1 MSYKPGG
8 RAGSFGTSYAARTG
22 RTAVPKH
29 TAPEKPKTVLSAPK
43 APDFQT
49 GDRVAHKAFG
59 KGVIEKLTP
68 MGGDALVE
76 VKFDSGETKRMMLR
90 VAAQHMT
97 KDE

>member
-1 MSYKPGG
+1 M
-8 RAGSFGTSYAARTG
+8 
-22 RTAVPKH
+22 
-29 TAPEKPKTVLSAPK
+29 VLS
-43 APDFQT
+43 
-49 GDRVAHKAFG
+49 
-59 KGVIEKLTP
+59 VIP